1 MKLDQYLEYTKKTL
15 SELKASYKDIAAEQV
30 KADLVMEA
38 IAKAENLEVTEA
50 DIDAELTALAAQ
62 YNTPL
67 AEVRRT
73 LIEQGNVDILKANLL
88 RRKASQV
95 VLDSVKA

>member
-1 MKLDQYLEYTKKTL
+1 
-15 SELKASYKDIAAEQV
+15 
-30 KADLVMEA
+30 MEA
-38 IAKAENLEVTEA
+38 IAKAENLEVTDA
-50 DIDAELTALAAQ
+50 DIDAELTTLAAQ

>member
-1 MKLDQYLEYTKKTL
+1 M
-15 SELKASYKDIAAEQV
+15 

-38 IAKAENLEVTEA
+38 IAKAENLEVTDA
-50 DIDAELTALAAQ
+50 DIDAELTTLAAQ